1 MFLSFVLVASQPWT
15 SPWQFLD
22 AKWLSTWTDSGRIE
36 ELKAAEGK
44 LRHEK
49 DKLEKRRRTW
59 KHHKGCACFARWTRH
74 SLKQCLKDFNGL
86 ETASGNRF
94 LVTHPIGSY
103 DIIVYIYIIIIYIYI
118 ILSKGIYCT
127 LRRLHDPYQ
136 VAVQLSWLSV
146 YCMFCQYKSLHRI
159 SSIFSRKKTL
169 KVAHDSKSEILL
181 SRICFYHVSGM
192 LFVLRCLWPGT

>member
-1 MFLSFVLVASQPWT
+1 MDLFIYVNFRVRLEVEWEGKSAKYITLQGSFYFDPYESYDVFLSFGLVASQPWT

-22 AKWLSTWTDSGRIE
+22 AKWLSTWKDSGRIE

-103 DIIVYIYIIIIYIYI
+103 DIIVYI
-118 ILSKGIYCT
+118 
-127 LRRLHDPYQ
+127 
-136 VAVQLSWLSV
+136 
-146 YCMFCQYKSLHRI
+146 
-159 SSIFSRKKTL
+159 
-169 KVAHDSKSEILL
+169 
-181 SRICFYHVSGM
+181 
-192 LFVLRCLWPGT
+192 